1 MMKSEQIR
9 WSEGSGWSRYDTA
22 EGPNRNLVLVF
33 FDHPRCHDPEWFE
46 ELKSFYPNA
55 IIAGVSSSGN
65 VLDTVISDHDAVAT
79 ALTLERSGVRCV
91 SHKVSDYADAEILG
105 AALGEAL
112 LDEGLR
118 HVLILSDGLSI
129 NGSELARGFSRVL
142 PEGITITGGLAGD
155 GTRFGTTYVIAGAGA
170 QTGIVAAVGFYGE
183 TLRAK
188 SGCYAGWDEFG
199 PERVITRSEANV
211 LYTIDNQPALELY
224 KRYLG
229 EFASDLP
236 SSGLRFPM
244 SVRKNIDA
252 TPVIRTLL
260 AVDETSQSMTFAG
273 DVPQGYLC
281 RLLKTNMDSLIEHAG
296 MAAESSKLEEDSPFL
311 VIAVSCVGR
320 RLVLGQLC
328 EEELEIIRETLG
340 EQAVI
345 TGFYSYGELSE
356 KGENRCTL
364 HNQTMTLVSIYE

>member
-1 MMKSEQIR
+1 MKSEQLR
-9 WSEGSGWSRYDTA
+9 WSAQNGWSACDTA
-22 EGPNRNLVLVF
+22 EGAHRNLVLVF
-33 FDHPRCHDPEWFE
+33 FDHPRCHSAEWFQ
-46 ELKSFYPNA
+46 ELRTFYPNA
-55 IIAGVSSSGN
+55 VIAGLSSSGS
-65 VLDTVISDHDAVAT
+65 VLDTLISDDDAVAT

-91 SHKVSDYADAEILG
+91 SHTISDFANAELLG
-105 AALGEAL
+105 AALGKGL
-112 LDEGLR
+112 LDETLR

-129 NGSELARGFSRVL
+129 NGSELARGFSGVL

-155 GTRFGTTYVIAGAGA
+155 GTRFETTYVVADAGA
-170 QTGIVAAVGFYGE
+170 QTGIVAAIGFYGK

-199 PERVITRSEANV
+199 PERVITRSEGNI

-244 SVRKNIDA
+244 SVRQTTDA

-260 AVDETSQSMTFAG
+260 SVDEASQSMTFAG

-281 RLLKTNMDSLIEHAG
+281 RLLKTNMDLLIEYAG
-296 MAAESSKLEEDSPFL
+296 KAAEASRLEETSPFL

-340 EQAVI
+340 DQAII